1 MCAFGEPLRAEAD
14 GVLELSALPKKAVTF
29 CQKLFFAGALD
40 SARLSRESNR
50 RRDPPRRGRREFLP
64 GD

>member
-1 MCAFGEPLRAEAD
+1 LRAGAD
-14 GVLELSALPKKAVTF
+14 GFVELSALPKKAVIF
-29 CQKLFFAGALD
+29 CQKLFFAGALET
-40 SARLSRESNR
+40 ARSSRVSNR